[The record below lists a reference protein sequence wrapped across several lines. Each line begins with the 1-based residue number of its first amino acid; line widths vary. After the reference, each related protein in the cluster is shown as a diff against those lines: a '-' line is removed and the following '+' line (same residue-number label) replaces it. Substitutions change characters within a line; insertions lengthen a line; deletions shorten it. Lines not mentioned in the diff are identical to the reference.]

1 MRAGK
6 SVRAFSLIEVVIAVA
21 LFASTVTVILAL
33 LPGLSR
39 QGTETA
45 DRLAAQ
51 RLPDAIKLELT
62 RLAAHGFDALAA
74 QIPVMNT
81 PLADG
86 LPLVATRNGAGIAG
100 RDAAPTTVAEE
111 ERFYGIECWRFPAP
125 PLGYEAGDQ
134 TLVLLVRV
142 SWPYPA
148 AVTEASAEFTFVTSI
163 NR

>member
-1 MRAGK
+1 MRFEK

-86 LPLVATRNGAGIAG
+86 LPLVATRNGARITV
-100 RDAAPTTVAEE
+100 RDSVPSTIREE
-111 ERFYGIECWRFPAP
+111 ERFYAIECWQFPDA
-125 PLGYEAGDQ
+125 PLGYVAGDQ
-134 TLVLLVRV
+134 TLALLVRV
-142 SWPYPA
+142 SWPYA
-148 AVTEASAEFTFVTSI
+148 AVTETPAEFVFVMSI